1 MMLEAFTF
9 FFGTEGTDKVKKDIK
24 DVKQDTDK
32 VTESNSSLKKGFEEL
47 LGVIAPLTAA
57 YAGLRA
63 VMNFANE
70 NDQLWQMSQ
79 LSGIS
84 ARAISELGFAMGE
97 FGGNAQTAAH
107 TVQNLQMQIMQLR
120 RTGSGALLHAG
131 MMYGI
136 GFSTDPTKM
145 MENIARR
152 MQTLNPMMRMDLG
165 RMLGL
170 DNATILMLS
179 KGVKNL
185 REEME
190 RAKRYTFIDEK
201 MVEQAHEFK
210 RTFAEF
216 SAILGGIGI
225 DIATVIAP
233 YAQDIMTF
241 ARDSLEYIKKHK
253 FFILEIAGILG
264 SIAGVWGTFKLITN
278 PLAQALALITA
289 IAIVGEDIYGYFNG
303 MESKLGEILAD
314 SPELKKTVDEIGESV
329 KDIWQYVKSGDMYKD
344 IKLEFEKVKKWW
356 EETPLEEKQAQI
368 KVVLSEAWDRIVKKM
383 EQYATEIN
391 AIWAQFVVDMKP
403 LFNQL
408 GNQLAAFIKPAID
421 DFKALGDVI
430 QNGVVNAFKSLEEV
444 FKSISGSNFFQS
456 IKDFITNLFNW
467 FGGVWTSI
475 SDAFVNSANAQ
486 AYMQQVRTGQVPL
499 NDTMQAMNTF
509 AMNEQANALARQALY
524 QSTATNNNIRNN
536 NLQADVT
543 INVQEG
549 SRQTGVDAANGVIDT
564 FGNYATATR

>member
-1 MMLEAFTF
+1 MILETFAFL
-9 FFGTEGTDKVKKDIK
+9 FGTEGTDRVKKDIK
-24 DVKQDTDK
+24 DLKQDTDK

-47 LGVIAPLTAA
+47 LGVLAPLTAA

-63 VMNFANE
+63 IMNFANE
-70 NDQLWQMSQ
+70 NDQLFQMSQ
-79 LSGIS
+79 LSGVS

-107 TVQNLQMQIMQLR
+107 TIQNLQSQIMQLR
-120 RTGSGALLHAG
+120 RTGSGALLQAG

-225 DIATVIAP
+225 DLATVIMP

-253 FFILEIAGILG
+253 FFILEIAAILG
-264 SIAGVWGTFKLITN
+264 TITSGWGAFKLITN

-289 IAIVGEDIYGYFNG
+289 IAVVGEDIYGYFNG

-314 SPELKKTVDEIGESV
+314 SPELKKIVDEIGESV
-329 KDIWQYVKSGDMYKD
+329 KETWEYVTSGDMYQD
-344 IKLEFEKVKKWW
+344 IKTEFEKVKKWW
-356 EETPLEEKQAQI
+356 DETPLEEKQVQI
-368 KVVLSEAWDRIVKKM
+368 KAVLSEAWDNIVKKM
-383 EQYATEIN
+383 EEYATEIN
-391 AIWAQFVVDMKP
+391 AIWAQFVSDNKA

-408 GNQLAAFIKPAID
+408 GNQLAAFIKPAVD
-421 DFKALGDVI
+421 DFKTLGDII
-430 QNGVVNAFKSLEEV
+430 QNGVVNAFKALEEV
-444 FKSISGSNFFQS
+444 FKSISENNFFQS
-456 IKDFITNLFNW
+456 IKDFLTNLFNW
-467 FGGVWTSI
+467 FGSAWTSI
-475 SDAFVNSANAQ
+475 SDSFVNSAKAQ

-499 NDTMQAMNTF
+499 QDTMQAMNAF
-509 AMNEQANALARQALY
+509 AMNEQANALARQTLY
-524 QSTATNNNIRNN
+524 QNTATNNNIRNN
-536 NLQADVT
+536 NMQAAVT

-564 FGNYATATR
+564 FGNYATGTR